1 MGTPTVEKLK
11 LMKYILISIILINFC
26 FGSSSGQSLDNHNEG
41 NCLLGMSVELYL
53 NTSSSVPCDLF
64 ATKFKSTLKINC
76 VFDKD
81 SIKTF
86 LTFLKHIKYVKRNKK
101 LDTRAKFLL
110 TVNGKDFVA
119 CTDGRNILI
128 DDRLIK
134 KNKKFIKFL
143 YSIVDWP

>member
-1 MGTPTVEKLK
+1 
-11 LMKYILISIILINFC
+11 MKYILISIILINFC
-26 FGSSSGQSLDNHNEG
+26 FGSSSGQSLDNHNKE

-53 NTSSSVPCDLF
+53 NTSSAVPCDLF

-86 LTFLKHIKYVKRNKK
+86 LTFLKHVKYVKRNKE

-110 TVNGKDFVA
+110 TVNGKDIVA